1 MANLSGYSDLV
12 VDFMDDISFTE
23 SDLLSEDIEAIED
36 LAAVNFDGASP
47 EIIDEIARE
56 AVRSD
61 AFLELVKSRLQTL
74 VEAIGKARD
83 VGDLDD

>member
-1 MANLSGYSDLV
+1 MADFSGYSDLV

-23 SDLLSEDIEAIED
+23 SDLLSEDIEAIEN
-36 LAAVNFDGASP
+36 LAAIGIDGASP
-47 EIIDEIARE
+47 ETIDEIARE
-56 AVRSD
+56 AVQSS

-74 VEAIGKARD
+74 AEAIGKARE